1 MTLIKTTL
9 PAIAVA
15 GGLTAAI
22 LGLGAALA
30 SAEPAPPP
38 PAPVQGE
45 QPPAW
50 APPKPAEFWT
60 GSPWCGTRAGADA
73 GACGSTAASSR
84 CRQTLSPV
92 AANTDTSVTA
102 GVTLRRSGDR

>member
-30 SAEPAPPP
+30 SAKPAPPP

-50 APPKPAEFWT
+50 APPEARRVL
-60 GSPWCGTRAGADA
+60 GRAARGVEL
-73 GACGSTAASSR
+73 GLGR
-84 CRQTLSPV
+84 RWGVWINGGFITLSSNPV
-92 AANTDTSVTA
+92 T
-102 GVTLRRSGDR
+102 GGG